1 MKINFKAIGY
11 YICEIN
17 DTPEWL
23 QGISRQILPVSGCIG
38 EQHPRCECG
47 KYGMKGYLRY
57 CPGFKRKLSGMPLKA
72 CSISFRLY
80 TNNSEKTFSPL
91 CEANLRNLSSVF
103 IFDFLNK
110 HIKILNA
117 FPVLDSSSDEK
128 RSISFKRFSCNSLAF
143 IRCETK

>member
-1 MKINFKAIGY
+1 MKDCFKVIGY

-17 DTPEWL
+17 DAPGWL
-23 QGISRQILPVSGCIG
+23 QGISRQILSVSGCIG

-57 CPGFKRKLSGMPLKA
+57 CSGFKRKLSGMPLKA

-91 CEANLRNLSSVF
+91 CEANLRNLSSVL
-103 IFDFLNK
+103 IFSGICECQLSMSSEKCSKLCFMASVYFS
-110 HIKILNA
+110 ILPN
-117 FPVLDSSSDEK
+117 
-128 RSISFKRFSCNSLAF
+128 C
-143 IRCETK
+143 